1 MPTPLRMCPDDIVD
15 IADNVSGTDYYGR
28 LIADDLKFLGMGEL
42 AKKRQARIWKPH
54 IALMDAVLTNRSPGF
69 AAAVRDRMLSR
80 PDPNVLYDQL
90 LVDPVTRGFVEKRGN
105 ALAGLVMLHRVA
117 LHARLTSDDLDGGV
131 VDMEVVSRNDVHILL
146 ELDIPLAPDVSWLPG
161 RVRLRRGLPSTISAT
176 VVGRRMKEIVSHPL
190 LDDHGMTIVGWDG
203 IDLQVQ
209 YDEPPTSVY
218 D

>member
-1 MPTPLRMCPDDIVD
+1 MPTPLRMCHDDIVD
-15 IADNVSGTDYYGR
+15 IADNVSGSDYGR
-28 LIADDLKFLGMGEL
+28 LVADDLEFLGMGEL
-42 AKKRQARIWKPH
+42 AKRRQARIWKPH
-54 IALMDAVLTNRSPGF
+54 VALMDAVLTDRSPGF
-69 AAAVRDRMLSR
+69 AAAVRDRMISR
-80 PDPNVLYDQL
+80 PDSMVLYDQL
-90 LVDPVTRGFVEKRGN
+90 LIDPVTRDFVDRRGN

-117 LHARLTSDDLDGGV
+117 LHARLTSDDLGGEV
-131 VDMEVVSRNDVHILL
+131 VDMEVINRNDVHILL

-176 VVGRRMKEIVSHPL
+176 VVGRRVKEIVSHPL

-209 YDEPPTSVY
+209 YDVPPTSVF